1 MVKNQVDKK
10 QNSFYYYNNMNLYT
24 EVVNALKIV
33 KDGRE
38 SFLIRGLTHEELI
51 KIKKLLDEQLKD
63 SVLAMEDKQ

>member
-1 MVKNQVDKK
+1 
-10 QNSFYYYNNMNLYT
+10 MNLYN
-24 EVVNALKIV
+24 EVVNAIKIV

-51 KIKKLLDEQLKD
+51 KIKKLLDDQLKD

>member
-1 MVKNQVDKK
+1 
-10 QNSFYYYNNMNLYT
+10 MNLYT

-63 SVLAMEDKQ
+63 SVLAMENKQ

>member
-1 MVKNQVDKK
+1 MIDMMIA
-10 QNSFYYYNNMNLYT
+10 SFYNIGMNLYN
-24 EVVNALKIV
+24 EVVNAIKIV

-51 KIKKLLDEQLKD
+51 KIKKLLDDQLKD